1 VGKHNALRDTAHD
14 LARMTSHDPHRRSV
28 LRALGLGAGAAAA
41 PVAAHAIGA
50 PALAGNARSGALR
63 VALLL
68 PSEDAATTAEAA
80 AFHDGFRLAAGAD
93 DAPALAIAV
102 HDIGSG
108 VGRAL
113 AFARRGYVVFNVNY
127 RLAPAHRFPAAIA
140 DVCHAYAFALE
151 SAARFGA
158 DPSRVVVAGESAGA
172 NLATSLTLAT
182 TFERP
187 EPFAKL
193 AFDTGIVPRAVVP
206 ACGIFQVT
214 DTARF
219 ARRKQGFSR
228 FVAERLREV
237 ETGYLGPSP
246 TMASLDLADPL
257 CFFERGPEPARPV
270 PPFFLPVG
278 TKDPLLDDTRRLA
291 RALRAMGVSAEEE
304 YYPGE
309 IHAFHAFVMRAAARK
324 CWGDT
329 FAFLARH
336 GIGPERSHEPVRRT
350 PDHHGHVG

>member
-1 VGKHNALRDTAHD
+1 MQRLVTRT
-14 LARMTSHDPHRRSV
+14 R
-28 LRALGLGAGAAAA
+28 RALGSALMQGFFHGASR
-41 PVAAHAIGA
+41 V
-50 PALAGNARSGALR
+50 GALHPLAR
-63 VALLL
+63 PERHGVTVHRDVRYHGEHGEEHLLDVYV
-68 PSEDAATTAEAA
+68 PDGATSAPMVFYIHGG
-80 AFHDGFRLAAGAD
+80 AFRILSKDTHW
-93 DAPALAIAV
+93 IM
-102 HDIGSG
+102 
-108 VGRAL
+108 AL

-182 TFERP
+182 TFARP

-193 AFDTGIVPRAVVP
+193 AFDTGTVPRAVVP

-336 GIGPERSHEPVRRT
+336 GIGPERAHEPVRRT